1 MNSVRIIL
9 IIKVLFLRMHWHGN
23 FTAFWTPP
31 FQSTRFS
38 WWAACLSLIPWC
50 ASWTETKAVSTL
62 ASFIHR
68 YLRSLYILLF
78 GLFYPG
84 LIDFPIWHRLT
95 PVYAVILGFIATLL
109 AYLGS
114 GPNWQNVRNHSLVCR
129 SRWWTNL
136 LYINNFLGADVI
148 ME

>member
-1 MNSVRIIL
+1 
-9 IIKVLFLRMHWHGN
+9 
-23 FTAFWTPP
+23 
-31 FQSTRFS
+31 
-38 WWAACLSLIPWC
+38 
-50 ASWTETKAVSTL
+50 L
-62 ASFIHR
+62 ASFIFIDI
-68 YLRSLYILLF
+68 SGLYTFYCLVCL
-78 GLFYPG
+78 YPG